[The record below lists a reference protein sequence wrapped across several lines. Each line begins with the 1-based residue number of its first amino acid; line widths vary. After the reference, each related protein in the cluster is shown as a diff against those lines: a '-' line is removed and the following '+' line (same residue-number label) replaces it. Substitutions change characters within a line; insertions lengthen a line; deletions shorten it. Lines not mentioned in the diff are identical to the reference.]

1 MTPST
6 ESHNSPHRSADPP
19 DVKTRD
25 EDVTKALQEALAGSP
40 NTLTT
45 YLTRWS
51 SFAGWCDGSGLI
63 SLPASP
69 DTVVRYLEAHA
80 GSRYGHETLRN
91 TASVITKAHDVMG
104 HPSPCKDQ
112 SVKDTLQQ
120 LRGRLAKPRAK
131 VAALTRDI
139 CFRISRWAKDPRP
152 RGCGKETPAYAERRG
167 RVDIALTYA
176 MSEGGLS
183 ALEASELTWGDVRR
197 CDDGSGRITV
207 PRSLS
212 DGWSQAAIVAVT
224 DETMDALDAMRPP
237 DAGSD
242 VRVFGICEAQI
253 GRRSRAAAEAAWIDN
268 WEAIKGRSGRAGL
281 LLRLEENGAPD
292 HVVERQARRMQP
304 NGIVGRYTTDAGAAE
319 ALPYL

>member
-6 ESHNSPHRSADPP
+6 GSSHQFADPP

-25 EDVTKALQEALAGSP
+25 EDVTKTLKEALAGSP
-40 NTLTT
+40 NTVTT
-45 YLTRWS
+45 YLTRWR
-51 SFAGWCDGSGLI
+51 SFSGWCDSRGLI

-69 DTVVRYLEAHA
+69 DTVVLYLVAHA
-80 GSRYGHETLRN
+80 GYGHETLRT

-112 SVKDTLQQ
+112 SVKEARKR
-120 LRGRLAKPRAK
+120 LRVSLAKPPAK
-131 VAALTRDI
+131 VAALTRDV

-152 RGCGKETPAYAERRG
+152 RGCGKETPAHAERRG

-183 ALEASELTWGDVRR
+183 ALEASELTWGDIRR

-207 PRSLS
+207 PRSLTG
-212 DGWSQAAIVAVT
+212 DWSQAAIVAVT

-242 VRVFGICEAQI
+242 VRVFGICEAQT
-253 GRRSRAAAEAAWIDN
+253 GRRLRAAARAAWIDN

-281 LLRLEENGAPD
+281 LCRLQENGAPD
-292 HVVERQARRMQP
+292 HVVERQARRMQR
-304 NGIVGRYTTDAGAAE
+304 NGVVGRYTSDVCAAE

>member
-6 ESHNSPHRSADPP
+6 GSSHRSADPP

-25 EDVTKALQEALAGSP
+25 QRVVKALKEALAGSP
-40 NTLTT
+40 NTVAT
-45 YLTRWS
+45 YLTRWRFFS
-51 SFAGWCDGSGLI
+51 GWCDESGLI

-80 GSRYGHETLRN
+80 GTSYGHETLRN

-112 SVKDTLQQ
+112 SVKKARKE
-120 LRGRLAKPRAK
+120 LRGRLAKPRVE

-183 ALEASELTWGDVRR
+183 ALEASMLTWGDVRHWH
-197 CDDGSGRITV
+197 DGSGRITV

-224 DETMDALDAMRPP
+224 DETMDALEAMRPP

-253 GRRSRAAAEAAWIDN
+253 RRRLRAAAEAAWIDN

-281 LLRLEENGAPD
+281 LCRLQENGAPD
-292 HVVERQARRMQP
+292 HVVERQARRMQR
-304 NGIVGRYTTDAGAAE
+304 NGIVGRYTTDECAAE

>member
-6 ESHNSPHRSADPP
+6 GSSHQFADPP

-25 EDVTKALQEALAGSP
+25 QRVVKALKETLAGSP
-40 NTLTT
+40 NTLAT
-45 YLTRWS
+45 YLTRWQL
-51 SFAGWCDGSGLI
+51 FAGWCASMGLI

-80 GSRYGHETLRN
+80 GSSYGHETLRN

-112 SVKDTLQQ
+112 SVKETRKE
-120 LRGRLAKPRAK
+120 LRGSLAKPRAK
-131 VAALTRDI
+131 VAALTRDV

-152 RGCGKETPAYAERRG
+152 RGCGKETPAHAERRG
-167 RVDIALTYA
+167 RVDIALAYA

-242 VRVFGICEAQI
+242 VRVFGISAAQI
-253 GRRSRAAAEAAWIDN
+253 RRRSRAAARAAWIDN

-281 LLRLEENGAPD
+281 LLRLQENGAPD
-292 HVVERQARRMQP
+292 HVVERQARRMQR

>member
-6 ESHNSPHRSADPP
+6 GSSHQFADPP

-25 EDVTKALQEALAGSP
+25 QRVVKALKETLAGSP

-45 YLTRWS
+45 YLNRWWLFS
-51 SFAGWCDGSGLI
+51 GWCASMGLI

-80 GSRYGHETLRN
+80 GSRYGHETLRT

-112 SVKDTLQQ
+112 SVKKARKE
-120 LRGRLAKPRAK
+120 LRGSLAKPRAK
-131 VAALTRDI
+131 VGALTRDV

-197 CDDGSGRITV
+197 WDDGSGRITV
-207 PRSLS
+207 PRSLNG
-212 DGWSQAAIVAVT
+212 DWSQAAIVAVT
-224 DETMDALDAMRPP
+224 DETMDALESMRPP

-253 GRRSRAAAEAAWIDN
+253 RRRLRAAAKAAWIDN

-281 LLRLEENGAPD
+281 LCRLQENGAPD
-292 HVVERQARRMQP
+292 HVVERQARRMQR
-304 NGIVGRYTTDAGAAE
+304 NGVVGRYTSDAGAAE